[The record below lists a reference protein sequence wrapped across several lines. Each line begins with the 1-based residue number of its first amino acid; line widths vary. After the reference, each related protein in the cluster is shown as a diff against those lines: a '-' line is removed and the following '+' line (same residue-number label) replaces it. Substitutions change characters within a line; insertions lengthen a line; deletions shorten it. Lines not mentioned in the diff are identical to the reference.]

1 MSRIG
6 RVERA
11 TNETKVFVEVNLDAP
26 VPPTFPPASVSTTT
40 CSTRSPSTDCST

>member
-11 TNETKVFVEVNLDAP
+11 TNETKVFVEVNL
-26 VPPTFPPASVSTTT
+26 
-40 CSTRSPSTDCST
+40 